1 MHVCLVQIQLFT
13 KEDDEQGV
21 FNHADRAKPRD
32 GPEPGNQ
39 IPDCGRCH
47 RIATLYH
54 CFFDRRSYSPWLQ
67 RVAQLCEQP
76 QPERS
81 GMDADRQLPYLWA
94 AYTWIRYWASTS
106 PANGPEFR
114 LGPILPGVFSLALIV
129 SGLIVTDPSLGYPAG
144 THSRGPQTLHG
155 TIHGVAGLITF
166 SSLAIASFV
175 MARCF
180 AGDPNWKGWTL
191 YSNITG
197 TMVAVF
203 FIASTVVSALDE
215 NGVLPGSPTG
225 LLQRIAIIVGWSWI
239 ALLAMWLLGKM
250 RPS

>member
-1 MHVCLVQIQLFT
+1 MQT
-13 KEDDEQGV
+13 EQ
-21 FNHADRAKPRD
+21 NHAMGQNPATRFLIAGGAIGSLLFIIVFLIEGATR
-32 GPEPGNQ
+32 PGYSAWHNYVSSLSLSDQGWMQ
-39 IPDCGRCH
+39 IANFLICGLL
-47 RIATLYH
+47 TLG
-54 CFFDRRSYSPWLQ
+54 FAIGL
-67 RVAQLCEQP
+67 
-76 QPERS
+76 
-81 GMDADRQLPYLWA
+81 RQVLRTGQSSVW
-94 AYTWIRYWASTS
+94 
-106 PANGPEFR
+106 
-114 LGPILPGVFSLALIV
+114 GPILPGVFSLALIV